1 MLRRSWRLATVALAM
16 LALAAC
22 TFTPFDPT
30 IEDTVTA
37 QVVDWP
43 GGDPTPRID
52 DITLREG
59 RTVYYRVEMP
69 SARRDLLVA
78 EVVAT
83 GTGGGLEISLVSELG
98 FTRAISDSPAYF
110 ASSFAN
116 LGLNDVGASERDA
129 LGARSISAQFACLGP
144 CVAVRATANDYLI
157 KIENTASGPRTFH
170 LYGYTMPFSDES
182 EPNDRDDAAIAFGGP
197 DVLEGAIET
206 LDDEDWFRYTGSDVR
221 ELLFD
226 VFDPALGLDLQI
238 DGGGPTLEGG
248 DTDVVYPGER
258 FRVRPGAGRA
268 GPSSTSGY
276 AVTIGDVATSPI
288 DDTVTAQDTTS
299 PTDPVDSASVAAFG
313 TYTYQVSVSGNRDLL
328 YAEAVGS
335 GLRVRLLTLGGSTLA
350 VSDTPDYF
358 SGGLSRGAGAAGA
371 PSLAPAAIDVQFSC
385 VGPCAAVRPSAAAYL
400 VEVENL
406 TSSAKSFDFYAY
418 TFDANDLN
426 DRGAASNDTSATATT
441 IPFDGTTFS
450 GAIEWLGDED
460 WFHYTGASDRVL
472 EFSVLDT
479 ALGLRLTFDG
489 GITVE
494 GTLGGLTTNLYPGDR
509 FRVYSGSNRAGPSAT
524 SGYFLQVTA
533 P

>member
-1 MLRRSWRLATVALAM
+1 MLLRPWRLATVVLAM
-16 LALAAC
+16 LVLAAC
-22 TFTPFDPT
+22 TFPPFDPT

-43 GGDPTPRID
+43 GGEPTPRVES
-52 DITLREG
+52 ITLREG
-59 RTVYYRVEMP
+59 RTIYYRVEMP

-78 EVVAT
+78 EVFAT
-83 GTGGGLEISLVSELG
+83 GAGSGLEISFVSELG
-98 FTRAISDSPAYF
+98 FTRAISDSETYF
-110 ASSFAN
+110 ASSFAS
-116 LGLNDVGASERDA
+116 LGLSDVGALESDA

-144 CVAVRATANDYLI
+144 CVAVRATANSYLV
-157 KIENTASGPRTFH
+157 KIENTAGSPRTFD

-182 EPNDRDDAAIAFGGP
+182 EPNDRDDTAIAFGGAV
-197 DVLEGAIET
+197 VLQGAIET

-226 VFDPALGLDLQI
+226 VFDAALGLELQI

-248 DTDVVYPGER
+248 DADVVYPGER

-276 AVTIGDVATSPI
+276 AVTIGDVATAPI
-288 DDTVTAQDTTS
+288 DATVTAQETTS
-299 PTDPVDSASVAAFG
+299 PSALLSASVGAGASR
-313 TYTYQVSVSGNRDLL
+313 TYRVNVTGGRDLL

-358 SGGLSRGAGAAGA
+358 TGGPSRGAAVAEA
-371 PSLAPAAIDVQFSC
+371 TALTPAAIAVQYSC
-385 VGPCAAVRPSAAAYL
+385 VGPCAAVRPSAGAYL
-400 VEVENL
+400 VEVQNL
-406 TSSAKSFDFYAY
+406 TSGAKSFDFYAY

-426 DRGAASNDTSATATT
+426 DRGAASNDSSATATV
-441 IPFDGTTFS
+441 IPGVGTYS

-460 WFHYTGASDRVL
+460 WFRYTGPDRVL

-479 ALGLRLTFDG
+479 TLGLRLTFDG
-489 GITVE
+489 GFTIE
-494 GTLGGLTTNLYPGDR
+494 GTLGGLTTNLFNGDR
-509 FRVYSGSNRAGPSAT
+509 FRVYAGSNRAGPSAT

>member
-16 LALAAC
+16 LVLAAC

-30 IEDTVTA
+30 IEATVTA

-43 GGDPTPRID
+43 GGNPTPRVESIA
-52 DITLREG
+52 LREG
-59 RTVYYRVEMP
+59 RTIYYRVEMP

-78 EVVAT
+78 EVFAS
-83 GTGGGLEISLVSELG
+83 GASSGLEISLVSELG
-98 FTRAISDSPAYF
+98 FTRAISDSPAFF

-116 LGLNDVGASERDA
+116 LGLNDAGASEPDA

-144 CVAVRATANDYLI
+144 CVAVRATANSYLI
-157 KIENTASGPRTFH
+157 KIENTASSPRTFD
-170 LYGYTMPFSDES
+170 LYGYTMPFSDEN
-182 EPNDRDDAAIAFGGP
+182 EPNDRDDDAVAFGGAV
-197 DVLEGAIET
+197 VLQGAIET
-206 LDDEDWFRYTGSDVR
+206 LDDEDWFRYTGSEVR

-226 VFDPALGLDLQI
+226 VFDAALGLELQI
-238 DGGGPTLEGG
+238 DGGGPTLEDG
-248 DTDVVYPGER
+248 DADVVYPGER

-288 DDTVTAQDTTS
+288 DATVTAQDTTS
-299 PTDPVDSASVAAFG
+299 PSQLLSSSVGAFDAR
-313 TYTYQVSVSGNRDLL
+313 TYRVNVAGDRDLL

-350 VSDTPDYF
+350 VSETPDYF
-358 SGGLSRGAGAAGA
+358 TGGLSRGAVAAQA
-371 PSLAPAAIDVQFSC
+371 SSLAPASIDVQYSC
-385 VGPCAAVRPSAAAYL
+385 LGPCAAVRPSAGAYL

-426 DRGAASNDTSATATT
+426 DRGAAGNDTMSTATV
-441 IPFDGTTFS
+441 IPGIGSHS

-460 WFHYTGASDRVL
+460 WFRYTGAADRVL
-472 EFSVLDT
+472 EFTVLDT
-479 ALGLRLTFDG
+479 ALDLRLTFDG

-494 GTLGGLTTNLYPGDR
+494 GTLGGLTTNLYPDDR